1 MWGGHEQPLPANK
14 MVVTLGP
21 QYNSAFS
28 CFSKTKTLYPTNR
41 DANGAVNAVKLRMLL
56 SVVMLAGIVCAS
68 PMAGFSA
75 PNVPEAAPAE
85 SPPPKRFN
93 FADVHRRAEALAN
106 QPFQAAD
113 PALPEFFKNLD
124 YDQYRE
130 IRFRADR
137 SLWRAQGLPF
147 ELQFAPLGFLFQQR
161 VAINVIED
169 GEVRPV
175 EYANDLF
182 DFGRNQVP
190 DNLPADLGFA
200 GFKVL
205 YPLHTDSHYN
215 EVAVFLGASY
225 FRAVGQNQNYGLS
238 ARGLAID
245 TGLTKAEE
253 FPYFRE
259 FWIEK
264 PAKDAT
270 ELTVH
275 ALLDSQSLTGAYR
288 FVIRPGLNTQ
298 LDVKANLFVRNKV
311 RKLGVAPLTSMF
323 LHGAL
328 NERFFDDFRPQVH
341 DSEGV
346 LMATGKGEWIWRPLN
361 NPVRLRI
368 SAFQDNNPRGFGLLQ
383 RDRNFGNYQ
392 DLEAHYHI
400 RPSIWVEPQGDWGQG
415 SVQLIE
421 IPSDAERYDNIA
433 AFWVPE
439 KPVEPGQQLEFNYRL
454 SFFLDLPNLSPGG
467 RTLASRIGAGG
478 AGDLDPSRRR
488 FVIDFGGEAL
498 TLLAED
504 APVQAVVSAS
514 TGEIQNVV
522 VHKNP
527 HTKGWRL
534 SFELLP
540 QGSDPAELRCFL
552 KLGNDVL
559 TETWSYQW
567 TAVK

>member
-1 MWGGHEQPLPANK
+1 
-14 MVVTLGP
+14 
-21 QYNSAFS
+21 
-28 CFSKTKTLYPTNR
+28 
-41 DANGAVNAVKLRMLL
+41 VKFRILL
-56 SVVMLAGIVCAS
+56 SLVLLTGVWCFPVAS
-68 PMAGFSA
+68 FGA
-75 PNVPEAAPAE
+75 PSVPEATEATT
-85 SPPPKRFN
+85 PPPKRFN
-93 FADVHRRAEALAN
+93 FADVHRRAEMLAS
-106 QPFQAAD
+106 QPFQAPGD
-113 PALPEFFKNLD
+113 NLPDSLKNLS
-124 YDQYRE
+124 YDQYRD
-130 IRFRADR
+130 IRFRAEK
-137 SLWRAQGLPF
+137 SLWRDAGLPI
-147 ELQFAPLGFLFQQR
+147 EIQFAARGFLFQQQ
-161 VAINVIED
+161 VAINVVED
-169 GEVRPV
+169 GEAKPL
-175 EYANDLF
+175 EYSNELF
-182 DFGRNQVP
+182 DYGPNPVP
-190 DNLPADLGFA
+190 ENPPKDFGFA
-200 GFKVL
+200 GFKVF
-205 YPLHTDSHYN
+205 YPLHTDSHYD

-225 FRAVGQNQNYGLS
+225 FRAVGQSQHYGLS

-245 TGLTKAEE
+245 TGLPKPEE

-259 FWIEK
+259 FWLEK
-264 PAKDAT
+264 PGKDAT
-270 ELTVH
+270 ELTVY
-275 ALLDSQSLTGAYR
+275 ALLDSQSVAGAYR
-288 FVIRPGLNTQ
+288 FVIKPGVNTQ
-298 LDVKANLFVRNKV
+298 IEVKASLFVRNKV
-311 RKLGVAPLTSMF
+311 QKFGVAPLTSMF
-323 LHGAL
+323 YHGAL

-341 DSEGV
+341 DSDG
-346 LMATGKGEWIWRPLN
+346 LLLATGNGEWIWRPLN
-361 NPVRLRI
+361 NPSRLRI

-383 RDRNFGNYQ
+383 RDRDFGNYQ

-433 AFWVPE
+433 AFWVPD

-552 KLGNDVL
+552 KLGNDAL